1 MSAYAETYL
10 PRAQKNLA
18 EAIDYAVNACGISAD
33 AFVERFIVSGLAGEW
48 EDGSPRV
55 LVGLSGTELVR
66 DAFTRTG
73 DVRKW
78 PPPQQAFDLSPE
90 YWAGWVLCYYQWWS
104 SRSFRDIAAIATMQE
119 IVGMY
124 HPLHEGSENRF
135 VDRMEGLAV
144 RRNTLAPLKARRLL
158 RGWSQTELASRS
170 GVNVRNIRQYEQ
182 NPKTIRRAELSTVQS
197 LAKALGC
204 RMEDLSI
211 PDVPAPD

>member
-1 MSAYAETYL
+1 MNAYAETYL

-33 AFVERFIVSGLAGEW
+33 AFMERFIVSGLADEW
-48 EDGSPRV
+48 EGGSPRV
-55 LVGLSGTELVR
+55 VVGLSGTELVR
-66 DAFTRTG
+66 DAFARTG

-90 YWAGWVLCYYQWWS
+90 YWSGWVLCYYQWWS
-104 SRSFRDIAAIATMQE
+104 ARSFRDIAAIASVQE

-124 HPLHEGSENRF
+124 HPLHEESENRF
-135 VDRMEGLAV
+135 VDRMEGIAV
-144 RRNTLAPLKARRLL
+144 RRNAFAPLKTRRQL
-158 RGWSQTELASRS
+158 RGWSQTELASKS

-182 NPKTIRRAELSTVQS
+182 NPERIRKAELSTVHS

-204 RMEDLSI
+204 RMEDLAI
-211 PDVPAPD
+211 PAVPETD

>member
-18 EAIDYAVNACGISAD
+18 EAIDYTVNACGISAD
-33 AFVERFIVSGLAGEW
+33 VFMERFIVSGLAGEW

-66 DAFTRTG
+66 DAFVRTG

-78 PPPQQAFDLSPE
+78 PPPQQVFDLSPE
-90 YWAGWVLCYYQWWS
+90 YWSGWVLCYYQWWS
-104 SRSFRDIAAIATMQE
+104 GRGFRDIAAIASVRE

-135 VDRMEGLAV
+135 VDRMEDLAV
-144 RRNTLAPLKARRLL
+144 RRNALAPLKARRQR
-158 RGWSQTELASRS
+158 RGWSQTELASKS

-182 NPKTIRRAELSTVQS
+182 NPKTIGRAELATVQS

-204 RMEDLSI
+204 RMEDLAMLA
-211 PDVPAPD
+211 VPVTD

>member
-1 MSAYAETYL
+1 MNAYAETYL

-33 AFVERFIVSGLAGEW
+33 AFLERFIVSGLAGEW

-66 DAFTRTG
+66 DAFARTG

-90 YWAGWVLCYYQWWS
+90 YWTGWVLCYYQWWS

-144 RRNTLAPLKARRLL
+144 RRNDLAPLKARRQL
-158 RGWSQTELASRS
+158 RGWSQTELASKS

-182 NPKTIRRAELSTVQS
+182 NPETIRRAELATVQS

-204 RMEDLSI
+204 RMEDLTM
-211 PDVPAPD
+211 PDVPATD